1 MKLAKPVLL
10 TVFQR
15 HVLEMLMKHPDVGPA
30 FLSAMVWPDREVAL
44 RKGAAPGTGLV
55 RPMLAT
61 LAKLK
66 KLGLVDWWAPPS
78 NATRGQRVG
87 GSSPAVWKLTAAG
100 RTALR

>member
-1 MKLAKPVLL
+1 VTP
-10 TVFQR
+10 FQR
-15 HVLEMLMKHPDVGPA
+15 HVLETLARHPDVGPA
-30 FLSAMVWPDREVAL
+30 FLSAMVWPDRETAL
-44 RKGAAPGTGLV
+44 RRGAAPGTGLV
-55 RPMLAT
+55 RPMLSA

-100 RTALR
+100 ITAIR